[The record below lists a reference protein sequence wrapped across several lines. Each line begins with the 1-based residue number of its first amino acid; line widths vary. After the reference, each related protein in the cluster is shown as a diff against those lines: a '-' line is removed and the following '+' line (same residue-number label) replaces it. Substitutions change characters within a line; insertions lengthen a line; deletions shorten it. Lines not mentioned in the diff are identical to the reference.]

1 MSILY
6 KYQRT
11 KHLPWSPGGTR
22 DDRRLVNCAQFLN
35 KKVVVTEKLDGE
47 NTTLYKDHIHAR
59 SLTSGDHPSRNW
71 VKSLWGNI
79 RWEIPDEFRICG
91 ENLYAIHSIEYKNLG
106 TYFKVFNIWNEKNV
120 CLSWDETIIW
130 CDMLGLDHVRVLWEG
145 IFDEKEIKNCWQP
158 EFNKQLSEGYVVRLE
173 EEFHY
178 DDFST
183 SIAKYVRKDHV
194 QTSSH
199 WMHSEI
205 KTNTL

>member
-120 CLSWDETIIW
+120 CLSWDETVIW
-130 CDMLGLDHVRVLWEG
+130 CDMLGLDRVRVLWEG
-145 IFDEKEIKNCWQP
+145 IFDEKEIKNCWQS
-158 EFNKQLSEGYVVRLE
+158 EFNKQQSEGYVVRLE